1 MLHNEEKMQEVY
13 KQLPKLTEADVR
25 YLDTIIAEEEVC
37 FPLHAVPDVIY
48 HLIMDRHQVLHENL
62 EFLTLGALSATA
74 TAIGSKICTNY
85 QYVNKPIFWNAVVA
99 HTGSGKT
106 TPIKAMLEPVYEKQA
121 ASREIHENQ
130 MQEYEEEMANKK
142 SQKGQK
148 KTPPPVFKEYVVSDL
163 TYEGLI
169 KSHLTNREGVV
180 IHIDEQIALVKSF
193 GAYKGGK
200 GGDQENFLSLHDGL
214 GIQKSRASAEQV
226 GISETCVNIVG
237 GFQPDVIPDFFA
249 DSRSE
254 DGFIYRYLYV
264 FEKEYHPTPITTG
277 SPKKDIQ
284 KAYNKYIHSLYED
297 KTSRTLEFSEEAQ
310 QLYAYWKH
318 TCETTFR
325 NENQK
330 IAYQAKLN
338 KYVHRL
344 ALIFKVYDK
353 SDDSEVVDKHHIKD
367 AIHAVEHYRREFN
380 KMINYAYGERLNRL
394 PQDYRDL
401 LNLLDKKFTYN
412 EAKMHAETLDLS
424 ETSLKSFLNREDL
437 FIKHKRGQYE
447 KK

>member
-1 MLHNEEKMQEVY
+1 MK
-13 KQLPKLTEADVR
+13 
-25 YLDTIIAEEEVC
+25 
-37 FPLHAVPDVIY
+37 
-48 HLIMDRHQVLHENL
+48 
-62 EFLTLGALSATA
+62 
-74 TAIGSKICTNY
+74 SKRT
-85 QYVNKPIFWNAVVA
+85 
-99 HTGSGKT
+99 
-106 TPIKAMLEPVYEKQA
+106 
-121 ASREIHENQ
+121 SRLIHENQ

-169 KSHLTNREGVV
+169 KTHLTNQEGVI
-180 IHIDEQIALVKSF
+180 IHVDEQIALVKSF

-200 GGDQENFLSLHDGL
+200 GGDQQNFLSMHDGI
-214 GIQKSRASAEQV
+214 GIQKSRASSDQV

-254 DGFIYRYLYV
+254 DGFIYRYIYV
-264 FEKEYHPTPITTG
+264 FEQEYYPTPITIG
-277 SPKKDIQ
+277 SPSKDIQ
-284 KAYNKYIHSLYED
+284 KAYNKYIHSLYDD
-297 KTSRTLEFSEEAQ
+297 KTSKTLEFSEEAQ
-310 QLYAYWKH
+310 QLYAYWQH

-325 NENQK
+325 NERRK

-344 ALIFKVYDK
+344 ALIFKVYDA
-353 SDDSEVVDKHHIKD
+353 SDDSEVIEKHHIKD

-424 ETSLKSFLNREDL
+424 ETSLKSFLNRKDL
-437 FIKHKRGQYE
+437 FTKHKRGQYE